1 MIGGMAVPAPEPD
14 DALPF
19 DLRDALTRSRLEDAV
34 AHLTDVDVVEFEPD
48 WWDGQAHAPCL
59 VVRGGRRHRLL
70 RVVEA
75 AGEALVVPFDRR
87 AAQRWL
93 AELRRPQRAELGIP
107 AQRTPADVVLDA
119 GEDVLRC
126 ESPTCG
132 ALLPVDHAGPC
143 PVCALLSEAGYEL
156 GGGGGGGGGP
166 DGASDEKSTAT
177 GARTAGSSTSK

>member
-1 MIGGMAVPAPEPD
+1 MIAVMGAPDPRQHD
-14 DALPF
+14 DDPLPF
-19 DLRDALTRSRLEDAV
+19 DLRDALTRSRLEHAV
-34 AHLTDVDVVEFEPD
+34 AHLTDVDVVDYDHD

-75 AGEALVVPFDRR
+75 GGEALVVPFDRR

-93 AELRRPQRAELGIP
+93 AELRRPRRTELGIP
-107 AQRTPADVVLDA
+107 AQRAPDDAVFDADA
-119 GEDVLRC
+119 DVLRC

-132 ALLPVDHAGPC
+132 ALLPVTYDGAC
-143 PVCALLSEAGYEL
+143 PVC
-156 GGGGGGGGGP
+156 GGGG
-166 DGASDEKSTAT
+166 DGVSEEKSTAT

>member
-1 MIGGMAVPAPEPD
+1 MIAGMAVPEPARD

-34 AHLTDVDVVEFEPD
+34 AYLTDVDIVGFEQD

-93 AELRRPQRAELGIP
+93 AELRKPRRTELGVP
-107 AQRTPADVVLDA
+107 AQRTPADFVVDA
-119 GEDVLRC
+119 DADVLRC

-132 ALLPVDHAGPC
+132 ALLPTDHVGAC
-143 PVCALLSEAGYEL
+143 PVC
-156 GGGGGGGGGP
+156 GGGGGAE
-166 DGASDEKSTAT
+166 GASEEKSTVT